1 MEGTTSIGQLPTDGN
16 FTQNINMNIDPQQ
29 QHISNAQGQP
39 QMSISQG
46 AMQGQPQGQIPMQM
60 GGQQNNVLTDQMRP
74 VSPPPQ
80 AIPNM
85 GGNSGGQ
92 PVFINNGASTN
103 NDAGLVQHLNRI
115 HETNMMNNG
124 SMELP
129 SRDMPRGTFN
139 MATDA
144 ETQQN
149 YISQQQQPYI
159 NNPMNINTLN
169 GINRAI
175 NSIAGSN
182 DAIYEELKLPII
194 VTLLYMISLTDAVTN
209 SFKTT
214 FPFFFDD
221 KDMLKKTGL
230 VTKSIMFGGLFLA
243 CNKVIQHFSNL

>member
-1 MEGTTSIGQLPTDGN
+1 
-16 FTQNINMNIDPQQ
+16 
-29 QHISNAQGQP
+29 
-39 QMSISQG
+39 
-46 AMQGQPQGQIPMQM
+46 
-60 GGQQNNVLTDQMRP
+60 NN
-74 VSPPPQ
+74 
-80 AIPNM
+80 
-85 GGNSGGQ
+85 GQ
-92 PVFINNGASTN
+92 PVFINNGASAN
-103 NDAGLVQHLNRI
+103 NDPGLVQHLSRI

-124 SMELP
+124 SMDLP

-169 GINRAI
+169 DINKTR
-175 NSIAGSN
+175 NSINGSN
-182 DAIYEELKLPII
+182 DAIYEELKLPLI

-209 SFKTT
+209 FFKNT

-230 VTKSIMFGGLFLA
+230 VTKSVMFGGLFLA